1 MQTARFHPHM
11 AGHQIVL
18 KSNLEETTQHGS
30 EGFPAALYETVFR
43 SKMLRYVPLHWHK
56 ELQLCLILTGRVR
69 FSINQK
75 EVEAGAG
82 DVIFINSQVIH
93 SATSISND
101 EEEASYCCINFAYEM
116 VGGFHGSLMER
127 NFVLPFLRNEQ
138 NDFLLI
144 SEKSEEG
151 LLEEISS
158 KMLHIRKL
166 FKETEPERYFD
177 IFAELVLIWKE
188 LVRWLHKTEDQPST
202 RRPEDYETSRK
213 VISYIEKNLGEKLT
227 LDLIAKEVCLSKWE
241 CSRRF
246 KRIAGESVWSYLI
259 SARMAKA
266 VELLL
271 YSRKSVERI
280 GFEVGFPNVNPLF
293 ASSKKNSG
301 QRRDNSERIIEQQ
314 RYIFSGYWNI
324 REELFS

>member
-69 FSINQK
+69 FSTNQK

-202 RRPEDYETSRK
+202 RRPEDYETSRE

-280 GFEVGFPNVNPLF
+280 GFEVGFPNVNLF
-293 ASSKKNSG
+293 IRQFKKEFRTTPG
-301 QRRDNSERIIEQQ
+301 QFRKNH
-314 RYIFSGYWNI
+314 
-324 REELFS
+324 

>member
-202 RRPEDYETSRK
+202 RRPEDYETSRE

-280 GFEVGFPNVNPLF
+280 GFEVGFPNVNLF
-293 ASSKKNSG
+293 IRQFKKEF
-301 QRRDNSERIIEQQ
+301 RTTPEQF
-314 RYIFSGYWNI
+314 RKNH
-324 REELFS
+324 

>member
-188 LVRWLHKTEDQPST
+188 LARWLHKTEDQPST
-202 RRPEDYETSRK
+202 RRPEDYETSRE

-246 KRIAGESVWSYLI
+246 KRIAGESFWSYLI

-280 GFEVGFPNVNPLF
+280 GFEVGFPNVNLF
-293 ASSKKNSG
+293 IRQFKKEFRTTPG
-301 QRRDNSERIIEQQ
+301 QFRKNH
-314 RYIFSGYWNI
+314 
-324 REELFS
+324 

>member
-82 DVIFINSQVIH
+82 DVIFINSQVIN

-188 LVRWLHKTEDQPST
+188 LARWLHKTEDQPST
-202 RRPEDYETSRK
+202 RRPEDYETSRE

-280 GFEVGFPNVNPLF
+280 GFEVGFPNVNLF
-293 ASSKKNSG
+293 IRQFKKEFRTTPG
-301 QRRDNSERIIEQQ
+301 QFRKNH
-314 RYIFSGYWNI
+314 
-324 REELFS
+324 

>member
-177 IFAELVLIWKE
+177 IFSELVLIWKE

-280 GFEVGFPNVNPLF
+280 GFEVGFPNVNLF
-293 ASSKKNSG
+293 IRQFKKEFRTTQG
-301 QRRDNSERIIEQQ
+301 QFRKNH
-314 RYIFSGYWNI
+314 
-324 REELFS
+324 

>member
-188 LVRWLHKTEDQPST
+188 LARWLHKTEDQPST
-202 RRPEDYETSRK
+202 RRPEDYETSRE

-241 CSRRF
+241 CSRRW

-280 GFEVGFPNVNPLF
+280 GFEVGFPNVNLF
-293 ASSKKNSG
+293 IRQFKKEFRTTPG
-301 QRRDNSERIIEQQ
+301 QFRKNH
-314 RYIFSGYWNI
+314 
-324 REELFS
+324 

>member
-1 MQTARFHPHM
+1 MQTARFHLHM

-30 EGFPAALYETVFR
+30 EDFPAALYETVFR

-202 RRPEDYETSRK
+202 RRLEDYETSRK

-227 LDLIAKEVCLSKWE
+227 LELIAKEVCLSKWE

-246 KRIAGESVWSYLI
+246 KRVAGESVWSYLI

-280 GFEVGFPNVNPLF
+280 GFEVGFSNVNLF
-293 ASSKKNSG
+293 IRQFKKEFGTTPG
-301 QRRDNSERIIEQQ
+301 QFRKNH
-314 RYIFSGYWNI
+314 
-324 REELFS
+324 

>member
-1 MQTARFHPHM
+1 M

-177 IFAELVLIWKE
+177 IFAELVLIWKK
-188 LVRWLHKTEDQPST
+188 LARWLHKTEDQPST
-202 RRPEDYETSRK
+202 RRPEDYETSRE

-280 GFEVGFPNVNPLF
+280 GFEVGFPNVNLF
-293 ASSKKNSG
+293 IRQFKKEFRTTPG
-301 QRRDNSERIIEQQ
+301 QFRKNH
-314 RYIFSGYWNI
+314 
-324 REELFS
+324 

>member
-116 VGGFHGSLMER
+116 VGGFHGSLIER

-188 LVRWLHKTEDQPST
+188 LARWLHKTEDQPST
-202 RRPEDYETSRK
+202 RRPEDYETSRE

-280 GFEVGFPNVNPLF
+280 GFEVGFPNVNLF
-293 ASSKKNSG
+293 IRQFKKEFRTTPG
-301 QRRDNSERIIEQQ
+301 QFRKNH
-314 RYIFSGYWNI
+314 
-324 REELFS
+324 

>member
-188 LVRWLHKTEDQPST
+188 LARWLHKTEDQPST
-202 RRPEDYETSRK
+202 RRPEDYETSRE

-280 GFEVGFPNVNPLF
+280 GFEVGFPNVNLF
-293 ASSKKNSG
+293 IRQFKKEFRTTPGKFRKNH
-301 QRRDNSERIIEQQ
+301 
-314 RYIFSGYWNI
+314 
-324 REELFS
+324 

>member
-280 GFEVGFPNVNPLF
+280 GFEVGFLNVNLF
-293 ASSKKNSG
+293 IRQFKKEFRTIAHESSYQERPFAKRTATAS
-301 QRRDNSERIIEQQ
+301 I
-314 RYIFSGYWNI
+314 
-324 REELFS
+324 

>member
-18 KSNLEETTQHGS
+18 KSNLEETAQHGS

-69 FSINQK
+69 FSIDQK

-280 GFEVGFPNVNPLF
+280 GFEVGFPNVNLF
-293 ASSKKNSG
+293 IRQFKKEFRTTPG
-301 QRRDNSERIIEQQ
+301 QFRKNH
-314 RYIFSGYWNI
+314 
-324 REELFS
+324 

>member
-188 LVRWLHKTEDQPST
+188 LAQWLHKTEDQPST
-202 RRPEDYETSRK
+202 RRPEDYETSRE

-280 GFEVGFPNVNPLF
+280 GFEVGFPNVNLF
-293 ASSKKNSG
+293 IRQFKKEFRTTPG
-301 QRRDNSERIIEQQ
+301 QFRKNH
-314 RYIFSGYWNI
+314 
-324 REELFS
+324 

>member
-56 ELQLCLILTGRVR
+56 ELQLCLILTGHVR

-246 KRIAGESVWSYLI
+246 KRIAGESVWGYLI

-280 GFEVGFPNVNPLF
+280 GFEVGFPNVNLF
-293 ASSKKNSG
+293 IRQFKKEFRTTPG
-301 QRRDNSERIIEQQ
+301 QFRKNH
-314 RYIFSGYWNI
+314 
-324 REELFS
+324 

>member
-151 LLEEISS
+151 VLEEISS

-188 LVRWLHKTEDQPST
+188 LARWLHKTEDQPST
-202 RRPEDYETSRK
+202 RRPEDYETSRE

-280 GFEVGFPNVNPLF
+280 GFEVGFPNVNLF
-293 ASSKKNSG
+293 IRQFKKEFRTTPG
-301 QRRDNSERIIEQQ
+301 QFRKNH
-314 RYIFSGYWNI
+314 
-324 REELFS
+324 

>member
-1 MQTARFHPHM
+1 M
-11 AGHQIVL
+11 
-18 KSNLEETTQHGS
+18 EETTQHGS

-188 LVRWLHKTEDQPST
+188 LARWLHKTEDQPST
-202 RRPEDYETSRK
+202 RRPEDYETSRE

-280 GFEVGFPNVNPLF
+280 GFEVGFPNVNLF
-293 ASSKKNSG
+293 IRQFKKEFRTTPG
-301 QRRDNSERIIEQQ
+301 QFRKNH
-314 RYIFSGYWNI
+314 
-324 REELFS
+324 

>member
-151 LLEEISS
+151 LLEKISS

-213 VISYIEKNLGEKLT
+213 VISYIEKNLGEKLA

-280 GFEVGFPNVNPLF
+280 GFEVGFPNVNLF
-293 ASSKKNSG
+293 IRQFKKEFRTTPG
-301 QRRDNSERIIEQQ
+301 QFRKNH
-314 RYIFSGYWNI
+314 
-324 REELFS
+324 

>member
-188 LVRWLHKTEDQPST
+188 LARWLHKTEDQPST
-202 RRPEDYETSRK
+202 RRPEDYETSRE

-280 GFEVGFPNVNPLF
+280 GFEVGFPNVNLF
-293 ASSKKNSG
+293 IRQFKKEFRTTPGHFRKNH
-301 QRRDNSERIIEQQ
+301 
-314 RYIFSGYWNI
+314 
-324 REELFS
+324 

>member
-75 EVEAGAG
+75 EVEADAG

-280 GFEVGFPNVNPLF
+280 GFEVGFPNVNLF
-293 ASSKKNSG
+293 IRQFKKEFRTTPG
-301 QRRDNSERIIEQQ
+301 QFRKNH
-314 RYIFSGYWNI
+314 
-324 REELFS
+324 

>member
-151 LLEEISS
+151 LREEISS

-188 LVRWLHKTEDQPST
+188 LARWLHKTEDQPST
-202 RRPEDYETSRK
+202 RRPEDYETSRE

-280 GFEVGFPNVNPLF
+280 GFEVGFPNVNLF
-293 ASSKKNSG
+293 IRQFKKEFRTTPG
-301 QRRDNSERIIEQQ
+301 QFRKNH
-314 RYIFSGYWNI
+314 
-324 REELFS
+324 

>member
-280 GFEVGFPNVNPLF
+280 GFEVGFPNVNLF
-293 ASSKKNSG
+293 IRQFKKEFRRTPG
-301 QRRDNSERIIEQQ
+301 QFRKNH
-314 RYIFSGYWNI
+314 
-324 REELFS
+324 